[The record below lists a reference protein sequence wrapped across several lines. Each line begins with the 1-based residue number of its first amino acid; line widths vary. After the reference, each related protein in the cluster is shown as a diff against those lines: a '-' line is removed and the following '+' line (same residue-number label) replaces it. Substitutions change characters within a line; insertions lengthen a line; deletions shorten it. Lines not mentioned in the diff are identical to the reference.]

1 MRAVLFDLDGT
12 LIDTVRLIRESMGY
26 ATMHVLGEE
35 LPDDELMRNVGI
47 PLLSQMRAISEKH
60 AEELVTVYRAHN
72 AEVHDDLIAEYPG
85 TEQVLEELAAR
96 GYPLAIVTSKS
107 SPVAMRGIELFGLE
121 RFFSAI
127 VCSDHVERHKPD
139 PFPLV
144 VAAREL
150 GFGAEECMY
159 VGDSP
164 HDMTAAVRARAVSVA
179 ALWGA
184 FDADSVLEP
193 GPEFAIDRISQ
204 LTGLLAGD
212 TEPYA
217 VRRSAGCIE

>member
-12 LIDTVRLIRESMGY
+12 LIDTVRLIRESMQF
-26 ATMHVLGEE
+26 ATLHVLGAE
-35 LPDDELMRNVGI
+35 LPDEDLMQNVGI
-47 PLLSQMRAISEKH
+47 PLLSQMRVISEEH
-60 AEELVTVYRAHN
+60 AEELVAVYRAHN

-96 GYPLAIVTSKS
+96 GYPLGIVTSKS

-150 GFGAEECMY
+150 GFEVQQCVY

-164 HDMTAAVRARAVSVA
+164 HDMTAAVRAGAVSVA

-184 FDADSVLEP
+184 FAADSVLEP
-193 GPEFAIDRISQ
+193 EPEFAIREISQ
-204 LTGLLAGD
+204 LTGLLGGD
-212 TEPYA
+212 TESYA
-217 VRRSAGCIE
+217 VRRDIDCVE